1 MRRRLVFAPW
11 VWGGAVVVAG
21 AVFMVVGGHDSFGVG
36 FGLVFVGILL
46 AYAVLASLIAVR
58 QPGNAIAWLL
68 LITGVFLFVQ
78 VTTTGALASWPLP
91 GSRSAWY
98 FMYMGAY
105 SFVGLFFF
113 YPLSL
118 LFFIFPSGD
127 FLTRRWRWPVWIGA
141 ISGPLLVLVLMFSD
155 RVGPVYGSWKITNP
169 IGFLPA
175 QLFDLVLEV
184 IGGINWVLAIG
195 GVVALVVR
203 FRRSSEVV
211 RAQVKWVVFAAVLFV
226 PLFVIVAFAEDSST
240 LFGLAFLAVLLLI
253 PGAITV
259 AITRYRLFEIDRII
273 SRTVGYALVVAA
285 LGLVYVAGAVWLPTK
300 LLGEQPPLFVAGST
314 LVVAAL
320 FNPVRRRVLSWV
332 DRRFNRSQYDAQQV
346 VDSFVDRLQD
356 GLDVGQLT
364 AESVAVV
371 TRVMQPD
378 MVGVWVQSR
387 ATE

>member
-1 MRRRLVFAPW
+1 MA
-11 VWGGAVVVAG
+11 A
-21 AVFMVVGGHDSFGVG
+21 GGHDSFGVG
-36 FGLVFVGILL
+36 FSLVFVGILL
-46 AYAVLASLIAVR
+46 AYAVLASLIAVK
-58 QPGNAIAWLL
+58 QPGNGIAWLL

-78 VTTTGALASWPLP
+78 VTTTGSLATWPLP

-98 FMYMGAY
+98 FTYMGVY

-118 LFFIFPSGD
+118 LFFIFPTGD
-127 FLTRRWRWPVWIGA
+127 FLTRHWRWPVWIGA
-141 ISGPLLVLVLMFSD
+141 VSGPLSVFILVFSD
-155 RVGPVYGSWKITNP
+155 RVGPLYGSWKITNP

-175 QLFDLVLEV
+175 QLFDSVLVV
-184 IGGINWVLAIG
+184 IAATIQLVAIG

-211 RAQVKWVVFAAVLFV
+211 RAQVKWVVFAGVLIV
-226 PLFVIVAFAEDSST
+226 PLFVIVAVAEDSST

-253 PGAITV
+253 PVAITV
-259 AITRYRLFEIDRII
+259 AISRYRLFEIDRII
-273 SRTVGYALVVAA
+273 SRTVGYGLVVAA
-285 LGLVYVAGAVWLPTK
+285 LSLVYVVGAVWLPTRIM
-300 LLGEQPPLFVAGST
+300 GEQPQLFVAGST

-346 VDSFVDRLQD
+346 IDRFADRLQD
-356 GLDVGQLT
+356 GLDVSQLT
-364 AESVAVV
+364 AESVEVV
-371 TRVMQPD
+371 AEVMQPD
-378 MVGVWVQSR
+378 MVGVWVQSQ